1 MNSIRMAACGSRK
14 IEDNTLERELQST
27 SSRIS
32 VFGALLHSDSNRTLQ
47 EGIMVLGLLYR
58 SILDELTGASKTI
71 RLCIHLDHHLGN
83 HVPDFNV
90 FSVQVRP
97 RI

>member
-1 MNSIRMAACGSRK
+1 
-14 IEDNTLERELQST
+14 
-27 SSRIS
+27 
-32 VFGALLHSDSNRTLQ
+32 
-47 EGIMVLGLLYR
+47 MVLGLLYR

-97 RI
+97 RIFIFTTQIIIYVNLTS